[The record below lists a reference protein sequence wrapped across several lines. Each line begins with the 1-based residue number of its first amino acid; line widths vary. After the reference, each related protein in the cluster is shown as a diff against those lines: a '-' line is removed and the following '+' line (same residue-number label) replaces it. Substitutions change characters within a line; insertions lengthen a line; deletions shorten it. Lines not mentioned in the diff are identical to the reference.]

1 MKSFVPISSRMTQV
15 TQEKKNNTSTVTL
28 NYTCGCSYLF
38 DHHIE
43 LEHICSEHESQL
55 TTHG

>member
-1 MKSFVPISSRMTQV
+1 MVQV
-15 TQEKKNNTSTVTL
+15 IQERKNNTNNMTL
-28 NYTCGCSYLF
+28 TYNCGCSYLF

-43 LEHICSEHESQL
+43 LEHICSEHESQI

>member
-1 MKSFVPISSRMTQV
+1 MAQV